1 LQNIIILYKLG
12 YRKSNLSFE
21 LEVVD
26 TVQVVTLSHEGDF
39 SGRRLVLDKSICLF
53 KPFGRG
59 FLSIVP
65 LLILLLLAFSPQ
77 VALSQTEQADDDQT
91 MRNVVQYLMR
101 VGTEQYEKGF
111 YIQAEKTF
119 LMAQDYQEYLT
130 ALERTKLTTLLQKA
144 QKAAREREVILQQRE
159 EAYRLIGQAELAQA
173 KTQLLKIKDSDFL
186 TNEEKVTIEQTVGGI
201 NAKILGPSAARTEF
215 SSPSSLPEEHQQP
228 VTQPSGVITDEQMGE
243 KEVAELYYQSLH
255 LYRQGDLRQA
265 REGFIRVLN
274 SGLIPEPMAATI
286 RRDLKRINE
295 SLASTENLITSPGS
309 GRDELQTTLPQVTV
323 APLNESVP
331 QPTRQAN
338 NVGVQ
343 QQQIEQIMQLYD
355 RSVDLYYQGQ
365 LTAARQGFARVAES
379 ELFVAPHGRAPED
392 YIAAI
397 DQLLLT
403 QTEQDRMQRQLEPV
417 VQANAPPMIPD
428 TMQVGV
434 PTIPVT
440 ETGQESY
447 IEEVNRRRN
456 IIREHTDAVVTDAV
470 NQAQTLIDEGQFEK
484 ARDIVERAN
493 RTVNDNQLH
502 LGDALN
508 DQYNGKLEQT
518 LEQINEAEQRRSRQL
533 AGRKRREA
541 IEAQRQFRE
550 QAEIDRQKSISELM
564 ERAKAYQKQQNYE
577 AALGQ
582 IEALLAIDP
591 QNEEAIILS
600 NTLNDMI
607 YFRKQL
613 DIQKEHDKQ
622 RADILL
628 KTDEAGIPYAEE
640 IMYPKNWREI
650 IQKPTRKPDEPMG
663 IDPADAAVY
672 DQLNQAIDLSDI
684 SPSMSFAEVLDRIEN
699 SVDPPVP
706 IQANWRDLSE
716 NADIERSSIAN
727 MEPLIGVR
735 LGRAL
740 RVLLDQV
747 SGGIVDIDYVV
758 EGGVISI
765 ATRDTL
771 RQPKPPTGRLIPRV
785 YDISDLISEPASY
798 NQLTMLYYISQMMQS
813 MSSLYGGYGGG
824 GGGGYGG
831 GGGGYGG
838 GGGGY
843 GGGGGG
849 YGGGMSG
856 GMGMGGMSGGMG
868 MGGMSGGM
876 GMGGMSGMTGGMG
889 GMGGMTGGMG
899 GMGGYGGGMGGYGMM
914 GGQSAILAQDLSR
927 LIMDAVEAQWP
938 ESWLDTGGDGSIMQ
952 YPLMNPRKLAVVQT
966 IEIHNYIYELLNGLR
981 VALGSQV
988 SIEARFLVVSE
999 SFLEDIGLDLDLRYR
1014 LGGKWG
1020 DVDVVQESF
1029 NATEVKETGI
1039 SGGLGG
1045 IDVGG
1050 TLTGGYGSILDDLQ
1064 VSFILR
1070 MAQAKRDAKALT
1082 APKVTVLSGE
1092 SAIFSIQRTLPLAL
1106 PPIQAGGTTTVSAG
1120 QGTTTGTAGG
1130 LVPREMYI
1138 PTGSVLSISPT
1149 ISRDKKYVLLNI
1161 MAMQNEYLGIRTTDI
1176 QAPIVSALG
1185 ETSLVEW
1192 TVDLPETETAQL
1204 MTRVSVPDQGTLL
1217 LGGQKITS
1225 EIETEAG
1232 VPILSKLPIIGRAF
1246 SNSGKIRD
1254 HKILLILVKPTI
1266 IIQEEREQEA
1276 IAAMDGEL

>member
-1 LQNIIILYKLG
+1 LQNIIILYRLD
-12 YRKSNLSFE
+12 YYKSNLSFE

-39 SGRRLVLDKSICLF
+39 SGRRLVLDRSICLF

-59 FLSIVP
+59 FLSIA
-65 LLILLLLAFSPQ
+65 LFLILLLLAFIPQ
-77 VALSQTEQADDDQT
+77 VVLSQTEQANDDQT

-111 YIQAEKTF
+111 YVQAEKTF
-119 LMAQDYQEYLT
+119 LMTQGYQEYLT
-130 ALERTKLTTLLQKA
+130 GLERTKLTTLLQKA
-144 QKAAREREVILQQRE
+144 QTAAREREVVLQQRE
-159 EAYRLIGQAELAQA
+159 KAYKLIGQGELKQA

-186 TNEEKVTIEQTVGGI
+186 TSEEKATVERTIVGI
-201 NAKILGPSAARTEF
+201 NAQLFGTSDALKD
-215 SSPSSLPEEHQQP
+215 SSLVSLPEERTQP
-228 VTQPSGVITDEQMGE
+228 ITQPSGVIADEQMSE
-243 KEVAELYYQSLH
+243 KEVAELYYQSLQ
-255 LYRQGDLRQA
+255 LYRQGHLRQA
-265 REGFIRVLN
+265 RDGFIRVLN

-286 RRDLKRINE
+286 KRDLERINQ
-295 SLASTENLITSPGS
+295 SLASTNNLIKSRGPG
-309 GRDELQTTLPQVTV
+309 RAELQKSLPQVNF

-331 QPTRQAN
+331 QPTQQPN

-343 QQQIEQIMQLYD
+343 QQIERIMQLYD
-355 RSVDLYYQGQ
+355 RSVVLYYQGQ
-365 LTAARQGFARVAES
+365 LTSARQGFAQVAKS
-379 ELFVAPHGRAPED
+379 ELFVAPPGKAPED

-397 DQLLLT
+397 DQLLLSR
-403 QTEQDRMQRQLEPV
+403 TEQERMQRQFEPV
-417 VQANAPPMIPD
+417 VQPNASPIVPD
-428 TMQVGV
+428 TMQIAV
-434 PTIPVT
+434 PVM

-447 IEEVNRRRN
+447 IEEVNRRRSV
-456 IIREHTDAVVTDAV
+456 IRTHTKAVVSDAISR
-470 NQAQTLIDEGQFEK
+470 AQTLIGQEQFEK
-484 ARDIVERAN
+484 AKDLVERAD
-493 RTVNDNQLH
+493 RLVHENQIH
-502 LGDALN
+502 LGEGLYE
-508 DQYNGKLEQT
+508 QYRSQLEQT
-518 LEQINEAEQRRSRQL
+518 IEQINEAEQRKSRQL
-533 AGRKRREA
+533 ARRKRQEA
-541 IEAQRQFRE
+541 IEAQRQLRE

-591 QNEEAIILS
+591 QNEEALTLR
-600 NTLNDMI
+600 NTLNDMV

-663 IDPADAAVY
+663 IDPVDAVVY
-672 DQLNQAIDLSDI
+672 EQLDQIVDLSSI
-684 SPSMSFAEVLDRIEN
+684 SPSMSFADVLDRIAN
-699 SVDPPVP
+699 SVDTPVP

-747 SGGIVDIDYVV
+747 SGGIVDLDYVV

-785 YDISDLISEPASY
+785 YDISDLISEPSSY
-798 NQLTMLYYISQMMQS
+798 NQLTMLYYIAQFAQS
-813 MSSLYGGYGGG
+813 MSSLYQSYGGG
-824 GGGGYGG
+824 TAGGGTAGGGGYGG
-831 GGGGYGG
+831 GGGFGG
-838 GGGGY
+838 GGG
-843 GGGGGG
+843 
-849 YGGGMSG
+849 MG
-856 GMGMGGMSGGMG
+856 GMGMGGMGGMG
-868 MGGMSGGM
+868 
-876 GMGGMSGMTGGMG
+876 GGMG
-889 GMGGMTGGMG
+889 GMGGGMGGMGGGMMGGMGGGMGGGMTG
-899 GMGGYGGGMGGYGMM
+899 GMGGYGGGMGGMGGGYGMM

-966 IEIHNYIYELLNGLR
+966 VEIHNYIYELLNGLR

-988 SIEARFLVVSE
+988 AIEARFLVVSE
-999 SFLEDIGLDLDLRYR
+999 SFLEDVGLDLDFRYR

-1020 DVDVVQESF
+1020 NVDVVQNSF
-1029 NATEVKETGI
+1029 AATEVEETGVA
-1039 SGGLGG
+1039 GGLAGM
-1045 IDVGG
+1045 DVGS

-1070 MAQAKRDAKALT
+1070 MAQANRDAKALT

-1092 SAIFSIQRTLPLAL
+1092 SAIFSILRTLPLAL
-1106 PPIQAGGTTTVSAG
+1106 PPIQEGGTTTVSAG

-1130 LVPREMYI
+1130 LLPREIYI
-1138 PTGSVLSISPT
+1138 PTGSVLSITPT

-1176 QAPIVSALG
+1176 KAPIVSALG
-1185 ETSLVEW
+1185 DTELVEW
-1192 TVDLPETETAQL
+1192 QVELPETETAQL

-1225 EIETEAG
+1225 EVEMEAG
-1232 VPILSKLPIIGRAF
+1232 VPVLSKLPIIGRAF
-1246 SNSGKIRD
+1246 SNSSKIRD

-1276 IAAMDGEL
+1276 IAAMDSEL